1 MRIGWTYNAGTDK
14 RLENRSFLI
23 YTPSP
28 NVIRAFKLKGMIWM
42 SHVPSMEEMRN
53 AYHFG

>member
-1 MRIGWTYNAGTDK
+1 MWIGWTYDVGTDK

-28 NVIRAFKLKGMIWM
+28 NVIRTFKLKGVIWL
-42 SHVPSMEEMRN
+42 SHVPRMEEMQN
-53 AYHFG
+53 S